1 VAGHSLPIMELLP
14 ITTQVLRKVTA
25 SFGSIYFASPL
36 EILPQYSIIVLPLG
50 QSQGQHVAP

>member
-1 VAGHSLPIMELLP
+1 MELLP